1 MTIRRVA
8 LLAGERRRMPEA
20 PFSVEELPITG
31 PVTIDPPPQY
41 FLAEQK
47 SPYAEI
53 ANKEVHKKYVNPQPH
68 LQGFESQI
76 KRR

>member
-1 MTIRRVA
+1 MA
-8 LLAGERRRMPEA
+8 LLAGERRRVPEA
-20 PFSVEELPITG
+20 PFSAGKRPITG

-53 ANKEVHKKYVNPQPH
+53 VNKEVHKKYVN
-68 LQGFESQI
+68 S
-76 KRR
+76 

>member
-1 MTIRRVA
+1 MRASDVA
-8 LLAGERRRMPEA
+8 CPKPRSLSESSRSRA
-20 PFSVEELPITG
+20 
-31 PVTIDPPPQY
+31 PVTIDPPPHY

-53 ANKEVHKKYVNPQPH
+53 VNEEVHKKYVNSQPY

>member
-1 MTIRRVA
+1 MA

-20 PFSVEELPITG
+20 PFSVGELPITG
-31 PVTIDPPPQY
+31 PGNDRPPSPL

-53 ANKEVHKKYVNPQPH
+53 VNKEVHKKYVNSQPY

>member
-1 MTIRRVA
+1 MA
-8 LLAGERRRMPEA
+8 LLAGERRRVPEA
-20 PFSVEELPITG
+20 PFSAGERPITG

-53 ANKEVHKKYVNPQPH
+53 ANKEVHKKYVNSQPR
-68 LQGFESQI
+68 LQEFESQI
-76 KRR
+76 ERR

>member
-1 MTIRRVA
+1 MA
-8 LLAGERRRMPEA
+8 LLAGERYRVPEA
-20 PFSVEELPITG
+20 PFSAGERPITG
-31 PVTIDPPPQY
+31 PVTIDPPPHY

-53 ANKEVHKKYVNPQPH
+53 VNKEVHKKYVNSQPY